1 MTRTQDGARRLVLV
15 RHAQASLGSADY
27 DRLSERGHRQAECLA
42 RRLNGAVNDSAR
54 VHGSLRRHRQTAHAL
69 FGPLGR
75 EDRDLDEYHVDPL
88 MRAAVERADELG
100 LRLPPADAFSHPVR
114 YLDTFL
120 ELFPSV
126 LQAWQDDHLQCA
138 VNGRWQAFSSRVAAA
153 GNRLTDAL
161 DDQPQVIAV
170 SSAGVISTLAAQLL
184 GRDLAWQRRFNVS
197 IYNASVT
204 ELERDAAGCWQL
216 LRINCVAH
224 LGGRE
229 LVTLA

>member
-1 MTRTQDGARRLVLV
+1 MAETRCCARRLVLV

-27 DRLSERGHRQAECLA
+27 DRLSERGHCQAEHLA
-42 RRLNGAVNDSAR
+42 RRLNGSAASAAR

-69 FGPLGR
+69 FGPHGR
-75 EDRDLDEYHVDPL
+75 EDRGLDEYHVDPL
-88 MRAAVERADELG
+88 MRSAVERADELG
-100 LRLPPADAFSHPVR
+100 LRLPPADAFAHPAC
-114 YLDTFL
+114 YLEAFL

-126 LQAWQDDHLQCA
+126 LAAWQEERLHCT
-138 VNGRWQAFSSRVAAA
+138 VNGCWQAFSARVAAA
-153 GNRLTDAL
+153 GDRLVDAL
-161 DDQPQVIAV
+161 DDQPQVVAV

-204 ELERDAAGCWQL
+204 ELERDATGRWRARRL
-216 LRINCVAH
+216 NCVAH
-224 LGGRE
+224 LADSE